1 MITKA
6 IVEEILTPS
15 QIRVRIPTLNAVQ
28 GAKQSTPTD
37 ELSIATI
44 CTLPNAKNLVSTG
57 DIVYVGFEDNDLSKP
72 VILGHLLRT
81 PNSDLFDGTLPDLQ
95 IRSLDVQYNTSLPT
109 TTTIGGVSSNEIQY
123 LRGVKN
129 SLQQQ
134 IDDLQKQIDDI
145 KESAV
150 SVEALTNQEIDDIL
164 ST

>member
-6 IVEEILTPS
+6 IVEEIISPS

-72 VILGHLLRT
+72 VILGHLLRAS
-81 PNSDLFDGTLPDLQ
+81 SDKLFDGTLPDLQ
-95 IRSLDVQYNTSLPT
+95 IRSLNVQYNASLPLA
-109 TTTIGGVSSNEIQY
+109 TTIGGVSSNEIQY
-123 LRGVKN
+123 LRGVRN

-134 IDDLQKQIDDI
+134 IDDIT
-145 KESAV
+145 STV
-150 SVEALTNQEIDDIL
+150 SVEALTNEEIDEIL